1 MLETW
6 ASKEL
11 LNGEDHILNSTVP
24 IFEKTLIKVALKPLK
39 EKKVRLQN
47 YWAGD
52 EILLPEKCKNL
63 IFNSRN
69 QKN

>member
-6 ASKEL
+6 ASKL

-24 IFEKTLIKVALKPLK
+24 IFEKTLIKVALKASK
-39 EKKVRLQN
+39 GKKVRLQN

-63 IFNSRN
+63 IFNSIN
-69 QKN
+69 KNN